1 MSDSIIEIKDVNK
14 WFGDFQVLKDINL
27 EVKAKEKIV
36 VCGPSGSG
44 KSTLLRCISRLTDA
58 TGGKIFIEGRD
69 LLSLKNKELIDH
81 QRNKSEI
88 VKLVK
93 EMFNQEKWGDEEYK
107 KKLQELVVKDE
118 ELVKDVI
125 KKIKLERGLE

>member
-1 MSDSIIEIKDVNK
+1 MEGSEI
-14 WFGDFQVLKDINL
+14 
-27 EVKAKEKIV
+27 VK
-36 VCGPSGSG
+36 
-44 KSTLLRCISRLTDA
+44 R
-58 TGGKIFIEGRD
+58 
-69 LLSLKNKELIDH
+69 DH

-93 EMFNQEKWGDEEYK
+93 EMFSLEKWGDEEYK

-125 KKIKLERGLE
+125 KKIKVRKRIRVIPAV

>member
-1 MSDSIIEIKDVNK
+1 MEGSDI
-14 WFGDFQVLKDINL
+14 
-27 EVKAKEKIV
+27 A
-36 VCGPSGSG
+36 
-44 KSTLLRCISRLTDA
+44 RR
-58 TGGKIFIEGRD
+58 
-69 LLSLKNKELIDH
+69 DH

-93 EMFNQEKWGDEEYK
+93 EMFSQEKWGDEQYK
-107 KKLQELVVKDE
+107 KKLQELVLKDE

>member
-1 MSDSIIEIKDVNK
+1 MDGSEI
-14 WFGDFQVLKDINL
+14 
-27 EVKAKEKIV
+27 AK
-36 VCGPSGSG
+36 
-44 KSTLLRCISRLTDA
+44 R
-58 TGGKIFIEGRD
+58 
-69 LLSLKNKELIDH
+69 DH

-93 EMFNQEKWGDEEYK
+93 EMFSLEKWGNEEYK
-107 KKLQELVVKDE
+107 KKLQELVIKDE